1 MRLTPLLAM
10 LVSLAHAAPPTGT
23 VLVPGG
29 YRINTNSYEIPVGGS
44 LARVGSELHIHAS
57 NGTVVH
63 KATAGKALPPS
74 RVKRAVTPLPTG
86 IMPGT
91 SMHGGKQRV
100 PAYTL
105 LVSRDGA
112 LDGADEILEAVLQY
126 LDASNVFFTPLV
138 RTSPGETLNASITL
152 TDPSSSGPLLDY
164 NVQFTN
170 VAGTSLSISGIA
182 PLTWSVPA
190 ALESYNTRPTPSD
203 IPTGS
208 TVFTNINLKLADGS
222 IPEVGWVPTEYV
234 EQNST
239 ILINTNGANNGQ
251 ITIVY

>member
-1 MRLTPLLAM
+1 M
-10 LVSLAHAAPPTGT
+10 
-23 VLVPGG
+23 
-29 YRINTNSYEIPVGGS
+29 
-44 LARVGSELHIHAS
+44 
-57 NGTVVH
+57 
-63 KATAGKALPPS
+63 
-74 RVKRAVTPLPTG
+74 
-86 IMPGT
+86 
-91 SMHGGKQRV
+91 
-100 PAYTL
+100 
-105 LVSRDGA
+105 
-112 LDGADEILEAVLQY
+112 
-126 LDASNVFFTPLV
+126 DASNVFFTPLV
-138 RTSPGETLNASITL
+138 RTSPGETLKASITL

-190 ALESYNTRPTPSD
+190 ALESYNTQPTPSD